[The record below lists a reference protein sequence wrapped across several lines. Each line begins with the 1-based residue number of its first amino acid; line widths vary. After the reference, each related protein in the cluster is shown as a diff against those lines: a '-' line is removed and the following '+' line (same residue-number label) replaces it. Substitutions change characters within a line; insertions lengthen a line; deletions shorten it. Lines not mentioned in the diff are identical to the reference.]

1 MNYSLIIP
9 IYNERRTV
17 TQLINKLYRLDRN
30 NIEIIIIDDGS
41 NDGTK
46 EILNKNTDFIIG
58 SNKVNM
64 GKGAAVI
71 KGFELASKENIIL
84 MDGDLEIDIDD
95 LPNIILEYEKDQTD
109 VLTGVR
115 WGIQSKKR
123 IHNIN
128 RIGNLIINS
137 IFNFLYKTNF
147 KDVLCCVKILSS
159 KNFKSLNIRSQRFSI
174 EVETMAKLVLNK
186 SKIKEVYVQYK
197 RRTNE
202 EGKKLKLSDSWAILK
217 TMIEINY
224 KNNKKL

>member
-9 IYNERRTV
+9 IYNERRTI
-17 TQLINKLYRLDRN
+17 TQLIDRLYRLDSN

-46 EILNKNTDFIIG
+46 EILDKNTDFIIE

-71 KGFELASKENIIL
+71 KGFKLASNENIIL

-95 LPNIILEYEKDQTD
+95 LPNIILEYEKDQPD

-115 WGIQSKKR
+115 WGIQSNKQ
-123 IHNIN
+123 IYNIN
-128 RIGNLIINS
+128 MIGNLIINS

-147 KDVLCCVKILSS
+147 RDVLCCVKILSS
-159 KNFKSLNIRSQRFSI
+159 KNFKSLDIQSQKFSI

-217 TMIEINY
+217 TMIKVNY

>member
-17 TQLINKLYRLDRN
+17 TQLIDKLSKLDSN
-30 NIEIIIIDDGS
+30 NIEVIIIDDGS

-46 EILNKNTDFIIG
+46 EILDNNTDFIIG

-71 KGFELASKENIIL
+71 KGFKLSSNENIIL

-95 LPNIILEYEKDQTD
+95 LPNIILEYEKDQSD

-115 WGIQSKKR
+115 WGIKSNKQ
-123 IHNIN
+123 IN
-128 RIGNLIINS
+128 NVNMIGNLIINS
-137 IFNFLYKTNF
+137 IFNFLYKSNF
-147 KDVLCCVKILSS
+147 SDVLCCVKILSS
-159 KNFKSLNIRSQRFSI
+159 KNFKSLNIQSQRFSI

-186 SKIKEVYVQYK
+186 SKIKEVCVQYK
-197 RRTNE
+197 RRTNQ
-202 EGKKLKLSDSWAILK
+202 EGKKLKLSDGWAILK
-217 TMIEINY
+217 TMIKINY
-224 KNNKKL
+224 KNNKKP

>member
-17 TQLINKLYRLDRN
+17 TELIDKLYRLDSD

-46 EILNKNTDFIIG
+46 EILDKNTDFIIE
-58 SNKVNM
+58 SNKINM
-64 GKGAAVI
+64 GKGAAII
-71 KGFELASKENIIL
+71 KGFKLASNENIIL

-95 LPNIILEYEKDQTD
+95 LPNIILEYEKDQSD

-115 WGIQSKKR
+115 WGIQSSKQ
-123 IHNIN
+123 IYNVN
-128 RIGNLIINS
+128 MIGNLIINS
-137 IFNFLYKTNF
+137 IFNFLYKSNF
-147 KDVLCCVKILSS
+147 RDVLCCVKILSS
-159 KNFKSLNIRSQRFSI
+159 KNFKSLNIQSQRFSI

-202 EGKKLKLSDSWAILK
+202 EGKKLKLSDSWSILK